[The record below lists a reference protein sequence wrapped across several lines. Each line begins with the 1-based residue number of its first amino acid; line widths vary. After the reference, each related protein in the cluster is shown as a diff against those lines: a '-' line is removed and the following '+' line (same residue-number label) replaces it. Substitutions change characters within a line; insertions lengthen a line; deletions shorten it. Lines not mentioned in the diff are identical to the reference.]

1 MPRVTK
7 REPTSTRTLLP
18 SVLTRL
24 ARDSGT
30 ARALQPVWDQA
41 VGVVIARCSRPLA
54 LHGKALTVGV
64 TTPSWAEE
72 LRKREPELLAR
83 LAEHLGLG
91 AVEHISL
98 RVEHP

>member
-1 MPRVTK
+1 MNQ
-7 REPTSTRTLLP
+7 REPVSTKALLP

-30 ARALQPVWDQA
+30 ARHLQPVWDQA
-41 VGVVIARCSRPLA
+41 VGGAISRCSRPLA
-54 LHGKALTVGV
+54 LHGTALTVGV

-72 LRKREPELLAR
+72 LRKREPELLLR
-83 LAEHLGLG
+83 LAEHLGRG

-98 RVEHP
+98 RVESR